1 MMKNRFIVMIC
12 LLLTVTFTINAQ
24 LYTYPEGLRTGIPH
38 NDDFTVRVRTKG
50 GEWKETFE
58 YKVQVDMDRVQDASM
73 VQFDMDEPVEVMV
86 KKNNGII
93 QTVDIRPKSK
103 GIEYKQVE
111 NCILFT
117 LDKPQYLSVE
127 FNGDRLHNLHLFANP
142 VEKEVYTESKEGVMY
157 FGPGTHRPKDLPNNQ
172 ISIPSNTTVYLAPG
186 AVVEAKLLV
195 DHAENVRIIGRG
207 IIYKGIRGI
216 EVTDSKNVYIDGI
229 TVVNPDHYSIFGGGS
244 KDITVRNFKAFS
256 CR

>member
-1 MMKNRFIVMIC
+1 MMKNRFLVMVS
-12 LLLTVTFTINAQ
+12 LLLAITFTIDAQ

-58 YKVQVDMDRVQDASM
+58 YRVHVDMDRVQEASM

-103 GIEYKQVE
+103 CIEYKQVE

-127 FNGDRLHNLHLFANP
+127 FNGDRLHNLHL
-142 VEKEVYTESKEGVMY
+142 
-157 FGPGTHRPKDLPNNQ
+157 LQ
-172 ISIPSNTTVYLAPG
+172 IL
-186 AVVEAKLLV
+186 
-195 DHAENVRIIGRG
+195 
-207 IIYKGIRGI
+207 
-216 EVTDSKNVYIDGI
+216 
-229 TVVNPDHYSIFGGGS
+229 
-244 KDITVRNFKAFS
+244 
-256 CR
+256 